1 MSKKQQATDA
11 PKTCEECERWKEV
24 KRKIRISDLLAE
36 AIGAIEAKVRD
47 KELKPT
53 IGDYLKLLQ
62 MEQELGEEAPKE
74 ITVRW
79 VEPETT
85 SAESPET

>member
-1 MSKKQQATDA
+1 MKKQQIIAA
-11 PKTCEECERWKEV
+11 PKTCEECDRWKEV
-24 KRKIRISDLLAE
+24 KRKIRISNLLA
-36 AIGAIEAKVRD
+36 AAAKAFEAKLKA

-62 MEQELGEEAPKE
+62 MEHEIETEGPKD

-79 VEPETT
+79 IEPAPTEAQ
-85 SAESPET
+85 SNEE